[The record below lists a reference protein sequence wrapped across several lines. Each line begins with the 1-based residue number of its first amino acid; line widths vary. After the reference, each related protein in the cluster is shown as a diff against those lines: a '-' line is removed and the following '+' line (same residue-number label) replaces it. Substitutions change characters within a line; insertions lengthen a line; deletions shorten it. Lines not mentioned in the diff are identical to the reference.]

1 MLGKILRKLKA
12 NLVGKMKIILTLFL
26 TLFIQQTYAL
36 STKDV
41 QLYKTIF
48 IDYRNGDFRKG
59 DESIAQLEDQILM
72 GHVQALKLLHP
83 TKHRSSF
90 LELRDWLDKYN
101 NQYEAKRIYTL
112 GVKRKPSG
120 AKNPKKNIYPELNEI
135 FLLKDSETPKNISN
149 LRKIFTSKN
158 YSKKISIYNTVRSR
172 VGRGWPTGALE
183 YLSHHE
189 KYFNDKEKS
198 FLLSKIANGYY
209 LANLDDKAI
218 NILNDP
224 SFISE
229 PYSEGLWIKGL
240 AFYRKGD
247 FQTASRQFLIL
258 SKITSS
264 KWLSNAGAYWSF
276 LSSTKDA
283 NDNITFQASLDAL
296 NTACEP
302 SFNIYSILSCR
313 ILDKPIKDNVF
324 DDIEMKKDLGSF
336 LNTDFGRRIQALVEI
351 GELPVAELE
360 LNRLQGRS
368 NDRFKKVIL
377 GFAIKNDLSSMQ
389 IKTAKY
395 LFEDKAPIQ
404 FLYPT
409 PKWIENFNFNN
420 IDPTIAL
427 SMMRQESQFSA
438 FAKSGKSAYGLM
450 QILPST
456 AKMVN
461 KEYNFKSNPRILFD
475 PKINVETGTKY
486 IESLLEIGYIEGD
499 LLKALISYNAGPGNL
514 SKWMKKTNFN
524 NDSFLLIESIPSR
537 ETRIFVERV
546 LTNLVI
552 YELINHN
559 SFNYAD
565 ELIESNTIIIK
576 ND

>member
-1 MLGKILRKLKA
+1 
-12 NLVGKMKIILTLFL
+12 MKIILTTILLFL
-26 TLFIQQTYAL
+26 FTQQSYAL
-36 STKDV
+36 SNKDV

-48 IDYRNGDFRKG
+48 NDYRNGDFKKG
-59 DESIAQLEDQILM
+59 DESVAQLDDQILM
-72 GHVQALKLLHP
+72 GHVEALKLLHP

-101 NQYEAKRIYTL
+101 DQYEATRIYNL

-120 AKNPKKNIYPELNEI
+120 AANPKKNIYPELNEI
-135 FLLKDSETPKNISN
+135 FLEKSEAPKTINN
-149 LRKIFTSKN
+149 LSKIFTSSN

-218 NILNDP
+218 NVLSDT
-224 SFISE
+224 SFINE

-258 SKITSS
+258 SKITNS
-264 KWLSNAGAYWSF
+264 KWLSDAGAYWSF

-296 NTACEP
+296 DVACQP

-313 ILDKPIKDNVF
+313 ILDKPIKDNLF
-324 DDIEMKKDLGSF
+324 DDIEMKKDLGFF
-336 LNTDFGRRIQALVEI
+336 LDTEFGRRIQALVEI

-377 GFAIKNDLSSMQ
+377 GFSIKNDLSSMQ
-389 IKTAKY
+389 IKTAKN
-395 LFEDKAPIQ
+395 LFADSAPLQ

-409 PKWIENFNFNN
+409 PKWIEDFNFNS

-427 SMMRQESQFSA
+427 SMIRQESQFSA

-486 IESLLEIGYIEGD
+486 IESLLEIDYIQGD

-537 ETRIFVERV
+537 ETRIFVESV
-546 LTNLVI
+546 LANLVI
-552 YELINHN
+552 YELINEN

-576 ND
+576 

>member
-172 VGRGWPTGALE
+172 IGRGWPTGALE

-514 SKWMKKTNFN
+514 SKWIKKTNFN

-537 ETRIFVERV
+537 ETRLFVERV

>member
-1 MLGKILRKLKA
+1 
-12 NLVGKMKIILTLFL
+12 MKIILTLFL

-189 KYFNDKEKS
+189 KNFNDKEKS

-514 SKWMKKTNFN
+514 SKWIKKTNFN

-537 ETRIFVERV
+537 ETRLFVERV

>member
-427 SMMRQESQFSA
+427 SMIRQESQFSA

-514 SKWMKKTNFN
+514 SKWIKKTNFN

-537 ETRIFVERV
+537 ETRLFVERV

>member
-1 MLGKILRKLKA
+1 
-12 NLVGKMKIILTLFL
+12 MKIILTTILLFL
-26 TLFIQQTYAL
+26 FTHQSYAL
-36 STKDV
+36 SNKDV

-48 IDYRNGDFRKG
+48 SDYRNGDFKKG
-59 DESIAQLEDQILM
+59 DESVAQLDDQILM
-72 GHVQALKLLHP
+72 GHVEALKLLHP

-101 NQYEAKRIYTL
+101 DQYEATRIYNL

-120 AKNPKKNIYPELNEI
+120 AANPKKNIYPELNEI
-135 FLLKDSETPKNISN
+135 FLEKSEAPKTINN
-149 LRKIFTSKN
+149 LRKIFTSSN

-218 NILNDP
+218 NVLSDT
-224 SFISE
+224 SFINE

-258 SKITSS
+258 SKITNS
-264 KWLSNAGAYWSF
+264 KWLSDAGAYWSF

-296 NTACEP
+296 DVACQP

-313 ILDKPIKDNVF
+313 ILDKPIKDNLF
-324 DDIEMKKDLGSF
+324 DDIEMKKDLGFF
-336 LNTDFGRRIQALVEI
+336 LDTEFGRRIQALVEI

-368 NDRFKKVIL
+368 NDRFKRVIL
-377 GFAIKNDLSSMQ
+377 GFSIKNDLSSMQ
-389 IKTAKY
+389 IKTAKN
-395 LFEDKAPIQ
+395 LFADSAPLQ

-409 PKWIENFNFNN
+409 PKWIMDFNFNS

-427 SMMRQESQFSA
+427 SMIRQESQFSA

-461 KEYNFKSNPRILFD
+461 KEYNFNSNPRILFD

-486 IESLLEIGYIEGD
+486 IESLLEIDYIQGD

-552 YELINHN
+552 YELINEN

-576 ND
+576 

>member
-1 MLGKILRKLKA
+1 
-12 NLVGKMKIILTLFL
+12 MKIILTTILLFL
-26 TLFIQQTYAL
+26 FTQQSYAL
-36 STKDV
+36 SNKDV

-48 IDYRNGDFRKG
+48 NDYRNGDFKKG
-59 DESIAQLEDQILM
+59 DESVAQLDDQILM
-72 GHVQALKLLHP
+72 GHVEALKLLHP

-101 NQYEAKRIYTL
+101 DQYEATRIYNL

-120 AKNPKKNIYPELNEI
+120 AVNPKKNIYPELNEI
-135 FLLKDSETPKNISN
+135 FLEKSEAPKTINN
-149 LRKIFTSKN
+149 LSKIFTSSN

-218 NILNDP
+218 NVLSDT
-224 SFISE
+224 SFINE

-258 SKITSS
+258 SKITNS
-264 KWLSNAGAYWSF
+264 KWLRDAGAYWSF

-296 NTACEP
+296 DVACQP

-313 ILDKPIKDNVF
+313 ILDKPIKDNLF
-324 DDIEMKKDLGSF
+324 DDIEMKKDLGFF
-336 LNTDFGRRIQALVEI
+336 LDTEFGRRIQALVEI

-377 GFAIKNDLSSMQ
+377 GFSIKNDLSSMQ
-389 IKTAKY
+389 IKTAKN
-395 LFEDKAPIQ
+395 LFADSAPLQ

-409 PKWIENFNFNN
+409 PKWIEDFNFNS

-427 SMMRQESQFSA
+427 SMIRQESQFSA

-486 IESLLEIGYIEGD
+486 IESLLEIDYIQGD

-537 ETRIFVERV
+537 ETRIFVEHV

-552 YELINHN
+552 YELTNEN
-559 SFNYAD
+559 SLNYAD

-576 ND
+576 

>member
-135 FLLKDSETPKNISN
+135 FILKDSETPKNISN

-189 KYFNDKEKS
+189 KNFNDKEKS

-514 SKWMKKTNFN
+514 SKWIKKTNFN

-537 ETRIFVERV
+537 ETRLFVERV

>member
-1 MLGKILRKLKA
+1 
-12 NLVGKMKIILTLFL
+12 MKIILTTILLFL
-26 TLFIQQTYAL
+26 FTQQSYAL
-36 STKDV
+36 SNKDV

-48 IDYRNGDFRKG
+48 NDYRNGDFKKG
-59 DESIAQLEDQILM
+59 DESVAQLDDQILM
-72 GHVQALKLLHP
+72 GHVEALKLLHP

-101 NQYEAKRIYTL
+101 DQYEATRIYNL

-120 AKNPKKNIYPELNEI
+120 AVNPKKNIYPELNEI
-135 FLLKDSETPKNISN
+135 FLEKSEAPKTINN
-149 LRKIFTSKN
+149 LSKIFTSSN

-218 NILNDP
+218 NVLSDT
-224 SFISE
+224 SFINE

-258 SKITSS
+258 SKITNS
-264 KWLSNAGAYWSF
+264 KWLSDAGAYWSF

-296 NTACEP
+296 DVACQP

-313 ILDKPIKDNVF
+313 ILDKPIKDNLF
-324 DDIEMKKDLGSF
+324 DDIEMKKDLGFF
-336 LNTDFGRRIQALVEI
+336 LDTEFGRRIQALVEI

-368 NDRFKKVIL
+368 NDRFKRVIL
-377 GFAIKNDLSSMQ
+377 GFSIKNDLSSMQ
-389 IKTAKY
+389 IKTAKN
-395 LFEDKAPIQ
+395 LFADSAPLQ

-409 PKWIENFNFNN
+409 PKWIEDFNFNS

-427 SMMRQESQFSA
+427 SMIRQESQFSA

-461 KEYNFKSNPRILFD
+461 KEYNFESNPRILFD

-486 IESLLEIGYIEGD
+486 IESLLEIDYIQGD

-537 ETRIFVERV
+537 ETRIFVEHV

-552 YELINHN
+552 YELINEN
-559 SFNYAD
+559 SLNYAD

-576 ND
+576 

>member
-1 MLGKILRKLKA
+1 
-12 NLVGKMKIILTLFL
+12 MKIILTTILLFL
-26 TLFIQQTYAL
+26 FTQQSYAL
-36 STKDV
+36 SNKDV

-48 IDYRNGDFRKG
+48 NDYRNGDFKKG
-59 DESIAQLEDQILM
+59 DESVAQLDDQILM
-72 GHVQALKLLHP
+72 GHVEALKLLHP

-101 NQYEAKRIYTL
+101 DQYEATRIYNL

-120 AKNPKKNIYPELNEI
+120 AVNPKKNIYPELNEI
-135 FLLKDSETPKNISN
+135 FLEKSEAPKTINN
-149 LRKIFTSKN
+149 LSKIFTSSN

-218 NILNDP
+218 NVLSDT
-224 SFISE
+224 SFINE

-258 SKITSS
+258 SKITNS
-264 KWLSNAGAYWSF
+264 KWLSDAGAYWSF

-296 NTACEP
+296 DVACQP

-313 ILDKPIKDNVF
+313 ILDKPIKDNLF
-324 DDIEMKKDLGSF
+324 DDIEMKKDLGFF
-336 LNTDFGRRIQALVEI
+336 LDTEFGRRIQALVEI

-377 GFAIKNDLSSMQ
+377 GFSIKNDLSSMQ
-389 IKTAKY
+389 IKTAKN
-395 LFEDKAPIQ
+395 LFADSAPLQ

-409 PKWIENFNFNN
+409 PKWIEDFNFNS

-427 SMMRQESQFSA
+427 SMIRQESQFSA

-486 IESLLEIGYIEGD
+486 IESLLEIDYIQGD

-552 YELINHN
+552 YELINEN

-576 ND
+576 

>member
-1 MLGKILRKLKA
+1 
-12 NLVGKMKIILTLFL
+12 MKIILTLFL

-135 FLLKDSETPKNISN
+135 FILKDSETPKNISN

-172 VGRGWPTGALE
+172 IGRGWPTGALE

>member
-1 MLGKILRKLKA
+1 MLGKILKKLKV
-12 NLVGKMKIILTLFL
+12 NLVDKMKIILTLIL
-26 TLFIQQTYAL
+26 TFFIQQLHAL
-36 STKDV
+36 STKDI

-48 IDYRNGDFRKG
+48 NDYRNGDFKKG
-59 DESIAQLEDQILM
+59 DKSIAQLEDQILM

-90 LELRDWLDKYN
+90 LELRDWLDKHN
-101 NQYEAKRIYTL
+101 DQYEAKRIYKL

-135 FLLKDSETPKNISN
+135 FLKDTETPKKISN
-149 LRKIFTSKN
+149 LRKIF
-158 YSKKISIYNTVRSR
+158 YNTVRSR

-218 NILNDP
+218 NVLNDP

-324 DDIEMKKDLGSF
+324 DDIEMKKDLGFF
-336 LNTDFGRRIQALVEI
+336 LDTDFGRRIQALVEI

-368 NDRFKKVIL
+368 NDRFKRVIL

-409 PKWIENFNFNN
+409 PKWIEDFEFNN

-427 SMMRQESQFSA
+427 SMIRQESQFSA

-456 AKMVN
+456 ARMVN
-461 KEYNFKSNPRILFD
+461 KEHNFKSNPRILFD

>member
-1 MLGKILRKLKA
+1 
-12 NLVGKMKIILTLFL
+12 MKIILTTILLFL
-26 TLFIQQTYAL
+26 FTQQSYAL
-36 STKDV
+36 SNKDV

-48 IDYRNGDFRKG
+48 NDYRNGDFKKG
-59 DESIAQLEDQILM
+59 DESVAQLDDQILM
-72 GHVQALKLLHP
+72 GHVEALKLLHP

-101 NQYEAKRIYTL
+101 DQYEATRIYNL

-120 AKNPKKNIYPELNEI
+120 AVNPKKNIYPELNEI
-135 FLLKDSETPKNISN
+135 FLEKSEAPKTINN
-149 LRKIFTSKN
+149 LSKIFTSSN
-158 YSKKISIYNTVRSR
+158 YWKKISIYNTVRSR

-218 NILNDP
+218 NVLSDT
-224 SFISE
+224 SFINE

-258 SKITSS
+258 SKITNS
-264 KWLSNAGAYWSF
+264 KWLSDAGAYWSF

-296 NTACEP
+296 DVACQP

-313 ILDKPIKDNVF
+313 ILDKPIKDNLF
-324 DDIEMKKDLGSF
+324 DDIEMKKDLGFF
-336 LNTDFGRRIQALVEI
+336 LDTEFGRRIQALVEI

-377 GFAIKNDLSSMQ
+377 GFSIKNDLSSMQ
-389 IKTAKY
+389 IKTAKN
-395 LFEDKAPIQ
+395 LFADSAPLQ

-409 PKWIENFNFNN
+409 PKWIEDFNFNS

-427 SMMRQESQFSA
+427 SMIRQESQFSA

-486 IESLLEIGYIEGD
+486 IESLLEIDYIQGD

-537 ETRIFVERV
+537 ETRIFVEHV

-552 YELINHN
+552 YELINEN
-559 SFNYAD
+559 SLNYAD

-576 ND
+576 

>member
-1 MLGKILRKLKA
+1 
-12 NLVGKMKIILTLFL
+12 MKIILTTILLFL
-26 TLFIQQTYAL
+26 FTQQSYAL
-36 STKDV
+36 SNKDV

-48 IDYRNGDFRKG
+48 NDYRNGDFKKG
-59 DESIAQLEDQILM
+59 DESVAQLDDQILM
-72 GHVQALKLLHP
+72 GHVEALKLLHP

-101 NQYEAKRIYTL
+101 DQYEATRIYNL

-120 AKNPKKNIYPELNEI
+120 AVNPKKNIYPELNEI
-135 FLLKDSETPKNISN
+135 FLEKSEAPKTINN
-149 LRKIFTSKN
+149 LRKIFTSSN

-218 NILNDP
+218 NVLSDT
-224 SFISE
+224 SFINE

-258 SKITSS
+258 SKITNS
-264 KWLSNAGAYWSF
+264 KWLSDAGAYWSF

-296 NTACEP
+296 DVACQP

-313 ILDKPIKDNVF
+313 ILDKPIKDNLF
-324 DDIEMKKDLGSF
+324 DDIEMKKDLGFF
-336 LNTDFGRRIQALVEI
+336 LDTEFGRRIQALVEI

-377 GFAIKNDLSSMQ
+377 GFSIKNDLSSMQ
-389 IKTAKY
+389 IKTAKN
-395 LFEDKAPIQ
+395 LFADSAPLQ

-409 PKWIENFNFNN
+409 PKWIEDFNFNS

-427 SMMRQESQFSA
+427 SMIRQESQFSA

-486 IESLLEIGYIEGD
+486 IESLLEIDYIQGD

-537 ETRIFVERV
+537 ETRIFVEHV

-552 YELINHN
+552 YELINEN
-559 SFNYAD
+559 SLNYAD

-576 ND
+576 

>member
-1 MLGKILRKLKA
+1 
-12 NLVGKMKIILTLFL
+12 MKIILTTILLFL
-26 TLFIQQTYAL
+26 FTQQSYAL
-36 STKDV
+36 SNKDV

-48 IDYRNGDFRKG
+48 NDYRNGDFKKG
-59 DESIAQLEDQILM
+59 DESVAQLDDQILM
-72 GHVQALKLLHP
+72 GHVEALKLLHP

-101 NQYEAKRIYTL
+101 DQYEATRIYNL

-120 AKNPKKNIYPELNEI
+120 AVNPKKNIYPELNEI
-135 FLLKDSETPKNISN
+135 FLEKSEAPKTINN
-149 LRKIFTSKN
+149 LSKIFTSSN

-218 NILNDP
+218 NVLSDT
-224 SFISE
+224 SFINE

-258 SKITSS
+258 SKITNS
-264 KWLSNAGAYWSF
+264 KWLSDAGAYWSF

-296 NTACEP
+296 DVACQP

-313 ILDKPIKDNVF
+313 ILDKPIKDNLF
-324 DDIEMKKDLGSF
+324 DDIEMKKDLGFF
-336 LNTDFGRRIQALVEI
+336 LDTEFGRRIQALVEI

-368 NDRFKKVIL
+368 NDRFKRVIL
-377 GFAIKNDLSSMQ
+377 GFSIKNDLSSMQ
-389 IKTAKY
+389 IKTAKN
-395 LFEDKAPIQ
+395 LFADSAPLQ

-409 PKWIENFNFNN
+409 PKWIEDFNFNS

-427 SMMRQESQFSA
+427 SMIRQESQFSA

-486 IESLLEIGYIEGD
+486 IESLLEIDYIQGD

-537 ETRIFVERV
+537 ETRIFVEHV

-552 YELINHN
+552 YELINEN
-559 SFNYAD
+559 SLNYAD

-576 ND
+576 

>member
-1 MLGKILRKLKA
+1 
-12 NLVGKMKIILTLFL
+12 
-26 TLFIQQTYAL
+26 
-36 STKDV
+36 
-41 QLYKTIF
+41 
-48 IDYRNGDFRKG
+48 
-59 DESIAQLEDQILM
+59 
-72 GHVQALKLLHP
+72 
-83 TKHRSSF
+83 
-90 LELRDWLDKYN
+90 
-101 NQYEAKRIYTL
+101 
-112 GVKRKPSG
+112 
-120 AKNPKKNIYPELNEI
+120 
-135 FLLKDSETPKNISN
+135 
-149 LRKIFTSKN
+149 
-158 YSKKISIYNTVRSR
+158 
-172 VGRGWPTGALE
+172 
-183 YLSHHE
+183 
-189 KYFNDKEKS
+189 
-198 FLLSKIANGYY
+198 
-209 LANLDDKAI
+209 
-218 NILNDP
+218 
-224 SFISE
+224 
-229 PYSEGLWIKGL
+229 
-240 AFYRKGD
+240 
-247 FQTASRQFLIL
+247 
-258 SKITSS
+258 
-264 KWLSNAGAYWSF
+264 
-276 LSSTKDA
+276 
-283 NDNITFQASLDAL
+283 
-296 NTACEP
+296 
-302 SFNIYSILSCR
+302 
-313 ILDKPIKDNVF
+313 
-324 DDIEMKKDLGSF
+324 MKKDLGSF

-427 SMMRQESQFSA
+427 SMIRQESQFSA

-456 AKMVN
+456 ARMVN
-461 KEYNFKSNPRILFD
+461 KDHNFKSNPRILFD